1 MLTPYELV
9 KSKYTFPPNIEERA
23 YQIDSIN
30 SLAPLPRGSEDSAVN
45 NKG

>member
-1 MLTPYELV
+1 MPTPYEIV
-9 KSKYTFPPNIEERA
+9 KSKYTFPPYIKERV
-23 YQIDSIN
+23 YQIDSIK